1 MDNKSQPTQAATYI
15 YQAKDLRGKKI
26 TGEIIADSIAL
37 ARESLQKQGIRI
49 IKLSL
54 KSGSNSTLSSKKIT
68 SNDISVFARQ
78 LATMSAAGIS
88 LIQSLNVIITGST
101 NIKYSKMVAKIKTEL
116 ESGLPLSASLSKQ
129 PEYFDELFCNL
140 VNSGEQSGTLDVMLD
155 RISVYKER
163 SESLKRKIKKAMYY
177 PIAILIIAAIVTI
190 LLLVKVVPTFKGL
203 FSNFGAELPAFTQF
217 VLNLSAGF
225 QKYWIIIFIVVGGV
239 IFAVR
244 HLYKHNK
251 AFKNRIETLLLKT
264 PIIGNII
271 NKACIA
277 RFARTLS
284 TTFAAGVPLTDSL
297 ISVANAVGNIVY
309 KNALLEV
316 RTSVIA
322 GQHMQI
328 SLARTKIFPSM
339 VVQMVAIGEESGKL
353 EGMLAKI
360 ASIYEEE
367 VNMAVDGLTSLLE
380 PLIMAILGV
389 LIGGLVIAMYLPI
402 FKLGAAV

>member
-1 MDNKSQPTQAATYI
+1 MDNKSQPKPAATYI

-26 TGEIIADSIAL
+26 TGEIIADSITL

-54 KSGSNSTLSSKKIT
+54 KSGSISTLSSKKIT
-68 SNDISVFARQ
+68 SNDIAVFARQ
-78 LATMSAAGIS
+78 LATMSAAGIA
-88 LIQSLNVIITGST
+88 LIQALNVIITGST
-101 NIKYSKMVAKIKTEL
+101 NIKYSKMVVKIKTEL

-190 LLLVKVVPTFKGL
+190 LLLVKVVPTFQGL

>member
-217 VLNLSAGF
+217 VLNLSEGF

-353 EGMLAKI
+353 EEMLGKI

>member
-190 LLLVKVVPTFKGL
+190 LLLVKVVPTFQGL

-217 VLNLSAGF
+217 VLNLSEGF

-239 IFAVR
+239 IFTVR

-251 AFKNRIETLLLKT
+251 AFKNRIETLLLKA

-271 NKACIA
+271 KKACIA

-353 EGMLAKI
+353 EEMLGKI

-402 FKLGAAV
+402 FKLGSVV